1 MSEAEFTKGPWS
13 RLQQRQ
19 GTSSFESFEIA
30 DQVYAVEY
38 SVSGKFYPATRED
51 PAEYPELEIISIK
64 VLDDDGKKFELSDV
78 EYNDIENEIS
88 SSIWEYEQEERG
100 EE

>member
-78 EYNDIENEIS
+78 EYNDIEGEVS
-88 SSIWEYEQEERG
+88 SLIWEHEQERG

>member
-1 MSEAEFTKGPWS
+1 MSIFRYRYA
-13 RLQQRQ
+13 Q

-30 DQVYAVEY
+30 DQLYSVEY
-38 SVSGKFYPATRED
+38 SISGNYYPETREG
-51 PAEYPELEIISIK
+51 PAEYPELEISSIK
-64 VLDDDGKKFELSDV
+64 ILDDDGKKFELSAD

>member
-19 GTSSFESFEIA
+19 NAPSFVEFEIG
-30 DQVYAVEY
+30 DHLYAVEY
-38 SVSGKFYPATRED
+38 SISGKFYPATRED

-78 EYNDIENEIS
+78 EYNDIEGEVS
-88 SSIWEYEQEERG
+88 SLIWEHEQERG